1 LSEKLE
7 ALGFDFMS
15 AADIWGFSYE
25 KAKEALAS
33 KFDIS
38 EEAIGRENNQWLA
51 AQYKLL
57 TDGKLTRDQAQKIK
71 ALSLDYFY
79 MDWTEQ
85 IEQTGQFYEDSHPR
99 NPTLYIGS
107 G

>member
-33 KFDIS
+33 KLDLS

-51 AQYKLL
+51 VQLKLL
-57 TDGKLTRDQAQKIK
+57 AEGKLTPDQFQKIE
-71 ALSLDYFY
+71 ALSLDYY
-79 MDWTEQ
+79 HMAGLSE
-85 IEQTGQFYEDSHPR
+85 
-99 NPTLYIGS
+99 
-107 G
+107 